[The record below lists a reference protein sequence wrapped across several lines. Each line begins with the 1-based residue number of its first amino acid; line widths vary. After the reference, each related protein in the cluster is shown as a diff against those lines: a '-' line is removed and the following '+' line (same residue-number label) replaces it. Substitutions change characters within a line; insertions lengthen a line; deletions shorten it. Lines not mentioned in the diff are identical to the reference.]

1 MHCTVSRI
9 TRVLATMAM
18 SVGALACNATSG
30 NSAADVSGDDVRRLP
45 PDRLGSVPDIIL
57 EKADHG
63 RTLGSDSARVTM
75 LVVSDYQ
82 CSACR
87 TWFDSTLPVIRA
99 DYLDRGT
106 VRLVWVHYPLRK
118 HPAAVHAA
126 SAALCASAQ
135 GKFWEASDR
144 LFNMK
149 ALRDEN
155 AKNDAVLKSLSDVP
169 GLDSYMLASCTE
181 TNRMFRQ
188 IRHDID
194 WADTNR
200 IGVPLSL
207 SVGGR
212 KIPDGTPL
220 AALRTILDSAVAHR

>member
-1 MHCTVSRI
+1 
-9 TRVLATMAM
+9 MAM
-18 SVGALACNATSG
+18 SVGALACNAKSG

-45 PDRLGSVPDIIL
+45 PDRLGAVPDIIL
-57 EKADHG
+57 EKANHG
-63 RTLGSDSARVTM
+63 RSLGSDSARVTM

-82 CSACR
+82 CAACR
-87 TWFDSTLPVIRA
+87 TWFDSTLPAIRA

-106 VRLVWVHYPLRK
+106 VRLVWVHYPLRR

-144 LFNMK
+144 LFNTL
-149 ALRDEN
+149 ALSDGS
-155 AKNDAVLKSLSDVP
+155 AKDDAVLKSLSDVP
-169 GLDSYMLASCTE
+169 GLDSYTLVSCTE

-212 KIPDGTPL
+212 KIPDGMPL
-220 AALRTILDSAVAHR
+220 AALRTILDSAIARR